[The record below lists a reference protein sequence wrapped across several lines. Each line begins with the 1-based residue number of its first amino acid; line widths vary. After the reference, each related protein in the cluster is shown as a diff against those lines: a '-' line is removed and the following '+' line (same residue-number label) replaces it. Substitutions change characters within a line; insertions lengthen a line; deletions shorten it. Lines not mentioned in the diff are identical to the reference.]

1 MYYNALGL
9 KTAPVHHH
17 TQQLRDAKANELVLL
32 QMMNE
37 KHF

>member
-1 MYYNALGL
+1 MYCNALQL

-17 TQQLRDAKANELVLL
+17 MQQLRDAKASELVLL